1 MKRILTALAL
11 LPLAF
16 YGTFWAPYWGFFAI
30 VACVALL
37 CFYEYTGI
45 VAAHGIQRPGLFT
58 YVAGVLLLYNPS
70 PVVLVAIA
78 LLTLA
83 LQLDEL
89 PRVLP
94 SSGAAMLGIVYVFGA
109 WRAAIDL
116 RAISPYWLLF
126 ALAVNWVG
134 DIAAY
139 YTGRAIGRHRLAPIV
154 SPKKSWEGA
163 AGSIVATVIFGVCF
177 RGWLG
182 IGVPEAVLLSVAGNI
197 AGQLGDLA
205 ESAMKRGAGVKDSGN
220 LLPGHGGWLD
230 RLDSSF
236 FAVPVVYG
244 LLTTLQYS
252 IAV

>member
-30 VACVALL
+30 VACVAAL
-37 CFYEYTGI
+37 CFYEYSGI
-45 VAAHGIQRPGLFT
+45 VAAHGFERPGL
-58 YVAGVLLLYNPS
+58 VAYIAGILLLYNPS
-70 PVVLVAIA
+70 PLVLVAIA
-78 LLTLA
+78 VLA
-83 LQLDEL
+83 LALRLDEL
-89 PRVLP
+89 AQVLP
-94 SSGAAMLGIVYVFGA
+94 SAGAALLGIVYVFGG

-116 RAISPYWLLF
+116 HAISSYWLLF

-139 YTGRAIGRHRLAPIV
+139 YTGRAIGRHRLAPVV

-163 AGSIVATVIFGVCF
+163 AGSIVATVVFGLAF
-177 RGWLG
+177 RRWLG
-182 IGVPEAVLLSVAGNI
+182 IGIPETVLLSAVGNV

-230 RLDSSF
+230 RLDSSLF
-236 FAVPVVYG
+236 SMPVIYWLHMAMG
-244 LLTTLQYS
+244 LRVGY
-252 IAV
+252 